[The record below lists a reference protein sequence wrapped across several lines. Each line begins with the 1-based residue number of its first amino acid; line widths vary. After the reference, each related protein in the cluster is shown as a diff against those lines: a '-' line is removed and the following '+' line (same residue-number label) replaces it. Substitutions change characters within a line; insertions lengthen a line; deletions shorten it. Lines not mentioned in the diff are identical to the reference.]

1 MEEMLKKLIKEAVL
15 EALMEYANGG
25 VALASE
31 DVVKP
36 ESGDG
41 KEEGEGE
48 KKPIRPKPN
57 LGNSGFSF
65 R

>member
-25 VALASE
+25 VAMASE

-41 KEEGEGE
+41 KEEEGEGE
-48 KKPIRPKPN
+48 KKPIRPKPIF
-57 LGNSGFSF
+57 GPSGF
-65 R
+65 